1 MMFIFWVKYSIG
13 LKLVI
18 INVLFYDIFVM
29 KIVRIVECKC
39 RFKKNF
45 RGRGFKE

>member
-18 INVLFYDIFVM
+18 INVLFYDICY
-29 KIVRIVECKC
+29 ENC
-39 RFKKNF
+39 
-45 RGRGFKE
+45 